1 MTTATATTTN
11 DTTKTQQRAVCPACF
26 AQQAITADGRLVPH
40 GYKRPQDWHQNIG
53 TCSGAGFHHYGTD
66 AGRDYSASIAA
77 RLLTYADKT
86 IADAADV
93 EAGTGPVFGRKRVA
107 SGVYSTVVL
116 DSPTP
121 MQRSDYARS
130 LRVRA
135 ADMRQQSAILTQQI
149 ASWEPKEPV
158 TVTVETKV
166 PLMHARGGY
175 YSKTGKRCAASA
187 MAAQAYARTT
197 TTRADVTCPKCLK
210 ALAALDAKG
219 GR

>member
-1 MTTATATTTN
+1 MTTTTTTTN
-11 DTTKTQQRAVCPACF
+11 DTTRTQQRAICPACF
-26 AQQAITADGRLVPH
+26 AEQAITSDGRLVPH

-53 TCSGAGFHHYGTD
+53 TCSGAGFHHYGTE

-77 RLLTYADKT
+77 RLLTYADNT

-121 MQRSDYARS
+121 MQRTEYARS

-149 ASWEPKEPV
+149 ASWEPKAPI
-158 TVTVETKV
+158 TVTVETKAKLV
-166 PLMHARGGY
+166 HFRGGY
-175 YSKTGKRCAASA
+175 YSKTGRLCAQSA
-187 MAAQAYARTT
+187 MAAQQYVSTT
-197 TTRADVTCPKCLK
+197 TTRADVTCAKCL
-210 ALAALDAKG
+210 ARLAAIDAKG